1 MSALNCA
8 DLLLYQKSYLPKW
21 HPVGFHISARVPH
34 RRRSNNLCTK
44 PFIDNILTNSVLDT
58 TAGILYS
65 DISDHYPLFQIT
77 TSCLESSDSF
87 KKTFLSRDISRTS
100 ISSFKQCVSNINCKL
115 RESSSLQF
123 EEVPIPTSHNTII
136 CDTSTGH
143 PRPYV
148 TPEFRRNIFDSIHN
162 LSHPGIRA
170 TQRLI
175 TNIFVWPS
183 INKDVRLW
191 TKHCIQCQRAKVQR
205 HTLTPI
211 GTFATPDARFSH
223 VHIDIV
229 GPLPPSNGCCYLL
242 TCIDRFTRWPEA
254 IPIANITAETVA
266 KAFTERWVATFG
278 IPAIITTDR
287 GSSNQT
293 CSNNYPN

>member
-1 MSALNCA
+1 VNFEQIALQ
-8 DLLLYQKSYLPKW
+8 QKTDPEL
-21 HPVGFHISARVPH
+21 
-34 RRRSNNLCTK
+34 
-44 PFIDNILTNSVLDT
+44 
-58 TAGILYS
+58 
-65 DISDHYPLFQIT
+65 
-77 TSCLESSDSF
+77 
-87 KKTFLSRDISRTS
+87 
-100 ISSFKQCVSNINCKL
+100 CKL

-191 TKHCIQCQRAKVQR
+191 TKHCIQCQRAKVHR
-205 HTLTPI
+205 HTVTPI

-278 IPAIITTDR
+278 VPAIITTDR
-287 GSSNQT
+287 GRQFESNLFQQLSQLKGSKHIRT
-293 CSNNYPN
+293 TAYHPAANGLVERFHRQLKSAFKTQSEPNR

>member
-1 MSALNCA
+1 MNFEQIALQ
-8 DLLLYQKSYLPKW
+8 QKTDPEL
-21 HPVGFHISARVPH
+21 
-34 RRRSNNLCTK
+34 
-44 PFIDNILTNSVLDT
+44 
-58 TAGILYS
+58 
-65 DISDHYPLFQIT
+65 
-77 TSCLESSDSF
+77 
-87 KKTFLSRDISRTS
+87 
-100 ISSFKQCVSNINCKL
+100 CKL

-123 EEVPIPTSHNTII
+123 EEVPILTSHNTII

-175 TNIFVWPS
+175 THRFVWPS

-191 TKHCIQCQRAKVQR
+191 TKHCIQCQRAKVHR
-205 HTLTPI
+205 PTVTPI

-278 IPAIITTDR
+278 VPAIITTDR